1 MSLTVCLSALYAGR
15 MQMSMAERQFQVLVF
30 LIPAFSKMNKNDARK
45 LLTITDAADKINQKI
60 LRHKDECSF
69 DKDKEATDM
78 LPQQSLRAGFSLF
91 TGNARRRRI

>member
-1 MSLTVCLSALYAGR
+1 
-15 MQMSMAERQFQVLVF
+15 MSMAERQFQVLVF
-30 LIPAFSKMNKNDARK
+30 LIPEFSKMNKNDTRK

-60 LRHKDECSF
+60 LQHKDECSF

-78 LPQQSLRAGFSLF
+78 LPAAEPTRRILLF